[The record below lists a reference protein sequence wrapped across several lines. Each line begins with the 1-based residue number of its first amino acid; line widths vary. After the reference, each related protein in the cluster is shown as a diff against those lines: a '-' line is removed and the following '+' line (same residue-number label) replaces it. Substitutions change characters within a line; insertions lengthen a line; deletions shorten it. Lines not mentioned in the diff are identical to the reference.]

1 MFFCSETNF
10 KEFASPLDAVRSNT
24 VGSAGNFN
32 NRFAICYFISGSE
45 TRFKFF
51 KFSLNV
57 VVQGYLGRR
66 MNLCHK
72 HEGTHLLY
80 QRQPVLAE

>member
-10 KEFASPLDAVRSNT
+10 KEFASPLDAVQTRLVQLEILKS
-24 VGSAGNFN
+24 VS
-32 NRFAICYFISGSE
+32 RFVILLAVLRRGLN
-45 TRFKFF
+45 
-51 KFSLNV
+51 SLNSPLIF
-57 VVQGYLGRR
+57 VVQGYLSRR